1 MTTSIVLNTIPLNC
15 EIRGNSL
22 WVAWTETGTDISPI
36 IKASWTLEQEA
47 VRLVK
52 EEMGKE

>member
-1 MTTSIVLNTIPLNC
+1 MTTPIVLNTIPLNC
-15 EIRGNSL
+15 EIKGNSL

-52 EEMGKE
+52 EEMDR

>member
-1 MTTSIVLNTIPLNC
+1 MTIPIVLNGVALSC
-15 EIRGNSL
+15 EIKGNSL
-22 WVAWTETGTDISPI
+22 WVAWTAHGDDISPI

-52 EEMGKE
+52 EEMDR